1 MNIFSDDTVTSYY
14 IHEIL
19 VNPDESVT
27 LYFAPADSTK
37 ISLNL
42 RFTSSENELIAEKI
56 RLSKR

>member
-1 MNIFSDDTVTSYY
+1 MNIISDDTVTSYY

-19 VNPDESVT
+19 VNPDESVI
-27 LYFAPADSTK
+27 LHFAPADSTQ

-56 RLSKR
+56 RLAKR